1 MGIDIGNAIK
11 KPFDLMREN
20 YDLFVPAILPFAVSL
35 IAGVVFF
42 GVIGIGFFS
51 ALSSVF
57 SIITLMTLIGS
68 FLALIIIEII
78 AFIVAGGAITY
89 MVYRQLGGVKV
100 TYKEGIDFALNRIG
114 NLLLASLI
122 ISIGIVIGT
131 ILFVIPGLIVAF
143 FTIFTLQEII
153 IANKSWDDAI
163 SGSIDIVKKNFSD
176 VLVFAIIL
184 AIVAGLMN
192 VVLSLIPI
200 IGDAISVLILA
211 PYITSAITIAY
222 LSLNKYLIKIG

>member
-1 MGIDIGNAIK
+1 MGIDIGNTIK
-11 KPFDLMREN
+11 KPFDLMQEN
-20 YDLFVPAILPFAVSL
+20 YDLFVPAILPFAISL
-35 IAGVVFF
+35 IAGVAFF
-42 GVIGIGFFS
+42 SVIGISFFS
-51 ALSSVF
+51 AF
-57 SIITLMTLIGS
+57 SIITLITLIGS
-68 FLALIIIEII
+68 FLALMIIEII
-78 AFIVAGGAITY
+78 AFIIAGGAITY
-89 MVYRQLGGVKV
+89 MVYKQLEGVKV

-122 ISIGIVIGT
+122 ISVGIVIGM
-131 ILFVIPGLIVAF
+131 ILLVIPGLIVAF

-192 VVLSLIPI
+192 AVLSLIPV

-211 PYITSAITIAY
+211 PYVTSAITIAY
-222 LSLNKYLIKIG
+222 LSLKQ

>member
-1 MGIDIGNAIK
+1 MGIDIGNTIK
-11 KPFDLMREN
+11 KPFDLMQEN
-20 YDLFVPAILPFAVSL
+20 YDLFVPAILPFAISL
-35 IAGVVFF
+35 IAGVAFF
-42 GVIGIGFFS
+42 SVIGISFFS
-51 ALSSVF
+51 AF
-57 SIITLMTLIGS
+57 SIITLITLIGS
-68 FLALIIIEII
+68 FLALMIIEII
-78 AFIVAGGAITY
+78 AFIIAGGAITY
-89 MVYRQLGGVKV
+89 MVYKQLEGVKV

-122 ISIGIVIGT
+122 ISVGIVIGM
-131 ILFVIPGLIVAF
+131 ILLVILGLIVAF

-200 IGDAISVLILA
+200 IGEAISVLILA
-211 PYITSAITIAY
+211 PYITSAVTIAY
-222 LSLNKYLIKIG
+222 LSLKQ

>member
-1 MGIDIGNAIK
+1 MGIDIGNTIK
-11 KPFDLMREN
+11 KPFDLMQEN
-20 YDLFVPAILPFAVSL
+20 YDLFVPAILPFAISL
-35 IAGVVFF
+35 IAGVAFF
-42 GVIGIGFFS
+42 SVIGISFFS
-51 ALSSVF
+51 AF
-57 SIITLMTLIGS
+57 SIITLITLIGS
-68 FLALIIIEII
+68 FLALMIIEII
-78 AFIVAGGAITY
+78 AFIIAGGAITY
-89 MVYRQLGGVKV
+89 MVYKQLEGVKV

-122 ISIGIVIGT
+122 ISVGIVIGM
-131 ILFVIPGLIVAF
+131 ILLVIPGLIVAF

-200 IGDAISVLILA
+200 IGEAISVLILA
-211 PYITSAITIAY
+211 PYITSAVTIAY
-222 LSLNKYLIKIG
+222 LSLKQ